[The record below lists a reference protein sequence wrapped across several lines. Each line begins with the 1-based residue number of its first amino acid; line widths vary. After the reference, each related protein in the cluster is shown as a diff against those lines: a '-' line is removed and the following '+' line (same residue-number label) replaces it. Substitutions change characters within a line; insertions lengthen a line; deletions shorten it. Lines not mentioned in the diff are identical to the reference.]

1 MQVLSKQIA
10 MTLPPYYEKLARRK
24 VLKRSLLG
32 RLLLGIE
39 GAKQRNRD
47 ALYLIA
53 FPIDTLIVVGKRIR
67 QLLPAHDKALISSSL
82 CLLAMVLV
90 DECWPHFRNEVP
102 LFRSLLFIVGVAYV
116 AAAGR
121 TFVRLYRGETFD

>member
-1 MQVLSKQIA
+1 MSI
-10 MTLPPYYEKLARRK
+10 TLPPYYEKLARRK

-39 GAKQRNRD
+39 GARQRNRD

-53 FPIDTLIVVGKRIR
+53 FPVDAFIVVGKLIR
-67 QLLPAHDKALISSSL
+67 RLLPMYDEAFISSSL
-82 CLLAMVLV
+82 CSLAMAIVV
-90 DECWPHFRNEVP
+90 ECWPNVRNEVLLFNP
-102 LFRSLLFIVGVAYV
+102 LFVIVGIAYV

-121 TFVRLYRGETFD
+121 IFVRLYRGETLDS

>member
-1 MQVLSKQIA
+1 MSI
-10 MTLPPYYEKLARRK
+10 TLPPYYEKLARRK

-39 GAKQRNRD
+39 GARQRNRD

-53 FPIDTLIVVGKRIR
+53 FPVDAFIVVGKLIR
-67 QLLPAHDKALISSSL
+67 RLLPMYDEAFISSSL
-82 CLLAMVLV
+82 CLLAMAIVV
-90 DECWPHFRNEVP
+90 ECWPNVRNEVLLFNP
-102 LFRSLLFIVGVAYV
+102 LFVIVGIAYV

-121 TFVRLYRGETFD
+121 IFVRLYRQE

>member
-1 MQVLSKQIA
+1 MAI
-10 MTLPPYYEKLARRK
+10 TLPPYYEKLARRK

-53 FPIDTLIVVGKRIR
+53 FPVDALIVVGKLIR
-67 QLLPAHDKALISSSL
+67 LLLPVYDEAFISSSL
-82 CLLAMVLV
+82 CLLAMAIVV
-90 DECWPHFRNEVP
+90 ECWPNVRYEVLLFNP
-102 LFRSLLFIVGVAYV
+102 LFVIVGVTYV

-121 TFVRLYRGETFD
+121 IFVRLYRVETLDS